1 MVKHK
6 ASTRNSKRSGA
17 RHCSHERPAE
27 RCRQNPWLRLAQ
39 LASSAFLA
47 VLIGRIANNDDITL
61 VVIIFG
67 GLASGLIS
75 EKTLL
80 KIWLR
85 NRKK

>member
-1 MVKHK
+1 
-6 ASTRNSKRSGA
+6 
-17 RHCSHERPAE
+17 
-27 RCRQNPWLRLAQ
+27 

-61 VVIIFG
+61 IVIIFG